1 MHKGHVSIIA
11 FLIISNIISAQTNQ
25 NIEPLYLKNSNYKR
39 MIEMWEIC
47 ELKKTNI
54 VMLGNSITYG
64 INWNEA
70 LNRIDIAN
78 RGISGDNTEGILN
91 RMEYVY
97 NLNPKAVFIMAGIN
111 DIYADIPLDS
121 IIANY
126 EKIID
131 ILIEKKVIP
140 IIQST
145 LYVSKKWK
153 KAEEKNLIVEKL
165 NNYLKNIASQKRV
178 KYVDLNAKLSENG
191 FLKDDMTYDGLHLT
205 AKAYKIWIEE
215 IKKILAL
222 MKL

>member
-1 MHKGHVSIIA
+1 
-11 FLIISNIISAQTNQ
+11 
-25 NIEPLYLKNSNYKR
+25 
-39 MIEMWEIC
+39 
-47 ELKKTNI
+47 
-54 VMLGNSITYG
+54 
-64 INWNEA
+64 
-70 LNRIDIAN
+70 
-78 RGISGDNTEGILN
+78 
-91 RMEYVY
+91 
-97 NLNPKAVFIMAGIN
+97 MAGIN

-215 IKKILAL
+215 IKKILAS

>member
-126 EKIID
+126 EKIIG

-178 KYVDLNAKLSENG
+178 KYVDLNAKLSDNG

-215 IKKILAL
+215 IKKILAS

>member
-215 IKKILAL
+215 IKKILAS

>member
-191 FLKDDMTYDGLHLT
+191 SLKDDMTYDGLHLT

-215 IKKILAL
+215 IKKIFAS

>member
-39 MIEMWEIC
+39 MIEMWGIC

-126 EKIID
+126 EKIIG

-215 IKKILAL
+215 IKKILAS

>member
-39 MIEMWEIC
+39 MIEMWGIC

-215 IKKILAL
+215 IKKILAS

>member
-178 KYVDLNAKLSENG
+178 KYVDLNAKLSDNG

-215 IKKILAL
+215 IKKILAS